1 MLARVTQ
8 MQWNPSNLFEWAQMC
23 STQVACL
30 EELNRY
36 RWENGLVCP
45 KHRHDKSCQL
55 KLRHLHKCTKYECQD
70 LPTVG
75 TAFVHTWLQLPK
87 RFVAIYLMGSE
98 QVRIS
103 TEQFFK
109 MVDTALPIAYR
120 MHWQQV
126 DAILP
131 EKAGESLLKDHIVI
145 NNFKSFLAGIFHR
158 VSHRFLQ
165 EKIDEIVFDFTHR
178 FWKPLC
184 RPACCRAQLTHVPFQ
199 PCLAYS

>member
-1 MLARVTQ
+1 
-8 MQWNPSNLFEWAQMC
+8 MQWNPSNFLEQVQMC

-45 KHRHDKSCQL
+45 KRRHDKSCQL
-55 KLRHLHKCTKYECQD
+55 KLRHLHKCTKYERQD
-70 LPTVG
+70 LPTVWTG
-75 TAFVHTWLQLPK
+75 FVPTWLQLPK
-87 RFVAIYLMGSE
+87 RFVAIYLIGSE

-109 MVDTALPIAYR
+109 MVDMALPIAYR
-120 MHWQQV
+120 MHRQQV

-131 EKAGESLLKDHIVI
+131 EKVGESLLKVHIVV

-165 EKIDEIVFDFTHR
+165 EKIDEIDFDFNRR
-178 FWKPLC
+178 FWEPQC
-184 RPACCRAQLTHVPFQ
+184 RPSCCKPPLTHMPFQ
-199 PCLAYS
+199 PCLTYSYRGTKF